1 MHVASSVF
9 ALIFSDVN
17 TFHVQGKIEM
27 VYRIFAIMAFPC
39 YLILG
44 NKILECAW
52 SNRERHVLTRIQPWL
67 ALFLMHRL
75 SVAMMLS

>member
-27 VYRIFAIMAFPC
+27 IYRIFAIMAFPC

-44 NKILECAW
+44 NKILECA
-52 SNRERHVLTRIQPWL
+52 
-67 ALFLMHRL
+67 
-75 SVAMMLS
+75 